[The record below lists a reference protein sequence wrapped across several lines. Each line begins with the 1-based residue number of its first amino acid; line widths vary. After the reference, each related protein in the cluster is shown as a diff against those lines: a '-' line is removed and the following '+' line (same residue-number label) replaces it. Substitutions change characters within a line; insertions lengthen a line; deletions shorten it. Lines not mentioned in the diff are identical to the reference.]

1 MGGGSWGDPSKA
13 SSAFSPL
20 GCRAP
25 HFYRCVL
32 FEPTLSTAS
41 LSSPS
46 PQGSTWEAQGGAIP
60 STTPS
65 HSKDKARS
73 VDIRSKF
80 QSVHNFNPFKISI
93 CSKFQSVQSFNPF
106 KVELKRLDFI
116 QLPLSPPLVGSP
128 NSHAQR
134 RVKQRFR
141 KNVDSSRLFVL
152 KPPFSPAGWVRVEDG
167 GLQPD
172 LALAD
177 QELRARQGR
186 PPDLMILP
194 GGRSARATRAGQ
206 YLL

>member
-1 MGGGSWGDPSKA
+1 M
-13 SSAFSPL
+13 
-20 GCRAP
+20 
-25 HFYRCVL
+25 
-32 FEPTLSTAS
+32 
-41 LSSPS
+41 
-46 PQGSTWEAQGGAIP
+46 
-60 STTPS
+60 
-65 HSKDKARS
+65 
-73 VDIRSKF
+73 
-80 QSVHNFNPFKISI
+80 
-93 CSKFQSVQSFNPF
+93 
-106 KVELKRLDFI
+106 DFI

-141 KNVDSSRLFVL
+141 KVISTLVL
-152 KPPFSPAGWVRVEDG
+152 KPLFSPAGWVRVEDG

>member
-1 MGGGSWGDPSKA
+1 MDPTRFHQQFAEDLRHQVNITRSQHSRSSSSSVVIVMTLPIDTTGTIWDGWGQLGRSLKGFLCILPNQ
-13 SSAFSPL
+13 L

-80 QSVHNFNPFKISI
+80 QSVQNFNPFKISI

-106 KVELKRLDFI
+106 KVSIRSK
-116 QLPLSPPLVGSP
+116 LS
-128 NSHAQR
+128 
-134 RVKQRFR
+134 
-141 KNVDSSRLFVL
+141 
-152 KPPFSPAGWVRVEDG
+152 
-167 GLQPD
+167 
-172 LALAD
+172 
-177 QELRARQGR
+177 
-186 PPDLMILP
+186 
-194 GGRSARATRAGQ
+194 
-206 YLL
+206 

>member
-1 MGGGSWGDPSKA
+1 MGGAGRGYPFYDPISFQRQSQVCGHPFKV
-13 SSAFSPL
+13 SI
-20 GCRAP
+20 C
-25 HFYRCVL
+25 
-32 FEPTLSTAS
+32 
-41 LSSPS
+41 
-46 PQGSTWEAQGGAIP
+46 
-60 STTPS
+60 
-65 HSKDKARS
+65 
-73 VDIRSKF
+73 SKF
-80 QSVHNFNPFKISI
+80 QSVQNFNLFKVSI
-93 CSKFQSVQSFNPF
+93 RSKFQSVQSFNPF